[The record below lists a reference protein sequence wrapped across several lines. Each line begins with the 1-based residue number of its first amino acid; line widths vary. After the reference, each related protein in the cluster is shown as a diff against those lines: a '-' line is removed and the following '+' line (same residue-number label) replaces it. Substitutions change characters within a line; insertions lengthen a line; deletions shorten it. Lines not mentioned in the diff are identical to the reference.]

1 MNGFRDCINKMLD
14 EKDEA
19 SLGNILNLFNKA
31 LRSHIFVCNVSCIA
45 CQTAGPNGLRFF
57 EGTLKYPGGD
67 IS

>member
-31 LRSHIFVCNVSCIA
+31 LRSHIFVCNVRVYSL
-45 CQTAGPNGLRFF
+45 PNGWTEWADIFLR
-57 EGTLKYPGGD
+57 EPLSTPGVT
-67 IS
+67 